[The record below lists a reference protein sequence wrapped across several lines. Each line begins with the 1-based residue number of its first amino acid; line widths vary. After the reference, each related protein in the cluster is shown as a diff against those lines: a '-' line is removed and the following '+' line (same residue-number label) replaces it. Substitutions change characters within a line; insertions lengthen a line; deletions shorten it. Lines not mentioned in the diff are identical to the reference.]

1 MKQHIVKGLLVFCV
15 SLSIMLVSGCSKLN
29 SGDEDSV
36 KDSSTVFS
44 ESIAESEAESNSE
57 SDSEDLDE
65 ETMDFIKYNIYVE
78 MNNYMIRVLDNI
90 NSYYT
95 VVEDSS
101 EFALIPDSGYTYKYD
116 ISPLDSSIVDDAVT
130 VASME
135 PTFEVLDD
143 LAQKIAE
150 PMKILMDTFSEI
162 YSCYDFADNQ
172 YARAKELHVPIQ
184 ENVAAFEELAYA
196 FMDEI
201 SNISDER
208 VSASEQK
215 MLDEGQLIAY
225 NASHMITVANRI
237 LDECYKQGIDD
248 ANITELDLTNIRPLY
263 EELTETVAAFHEA
276 TSDSD
281 QLMKESL
288 SSSTP
293 LYGLP
298 DSLVQSVEWM
308 IKQVESQVPI
318 QDPGR
323 EYLGGIIH
331 IEQELSECIDQYNA
345 VFAE

>member
-184 ENVAAFEELAYA
+184 ENVAVQPAGLPLSRQPPAA
-196 FMDEI
+196 QALPLSLI
-201 SNISDER
+201 HILSLPRIRSGGSNS
-208 VSASEQK
+208 SK
-215 MLDEGQLIAY
+215 
-225 NASHMITVANRI
+225 T
-237 LDECYKQGIDD
+237 
-248 ANITELDLTNIRPLY
+248 T
-263 EELTETVAAFHEA
+263 
-276 TSDSD
+276 
-281 QLMKESL
+281 SL
-288 SSSTP
+288 S
-293 LYGLP
+293 L
-298 DSLVQSVEWM
+298 
-308 IKQVESQVPI
+308 
-318 QDPGR
+318 R
-323 EYLGGIIH
+323 
-331 IEQELSECIDQYNA
+331 
-345 VFAE
+345 